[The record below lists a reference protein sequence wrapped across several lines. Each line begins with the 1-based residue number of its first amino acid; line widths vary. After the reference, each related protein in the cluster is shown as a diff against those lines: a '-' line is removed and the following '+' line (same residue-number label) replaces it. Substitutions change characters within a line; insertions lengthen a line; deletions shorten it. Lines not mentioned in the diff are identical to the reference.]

1 MNIYTK
7 IVFLVPSL
15 LLSQPL
21 YYMQNH
27 QKIYLNKI
35 QKQSRSNE
43 IYYHTSNGNEL
54 ILKRPELLVAFKSSS
69 FLDLDIYKK
78 KYNIQKIKK
87 IDSLRYIISVD
98 SEESLFQLLEK
109 LNQETNVIYATPN
122 FIQKLQRR

>member
-1 MNIYTK
+1 
-7 IVFLVPSL
+7 
-15 LLSQPL
+15 
-21 YYMQNH
+21 MQNH